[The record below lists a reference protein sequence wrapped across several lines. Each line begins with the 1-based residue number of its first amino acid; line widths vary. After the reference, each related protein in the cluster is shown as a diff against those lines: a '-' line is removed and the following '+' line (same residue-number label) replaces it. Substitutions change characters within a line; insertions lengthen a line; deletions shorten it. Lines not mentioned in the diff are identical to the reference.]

1 MVFNYRILRYPKAA
15 NLLKY
20 TKKSTKATEIL
31 EEKKNGWNSQLTM
44 ICSVLEIPEVKVSKL
59 GKNTFLT

>member
-20 TKKSTKATEIL
+20 TRKSTKATEIL
-31 EEKKNGWNSQLTM
+31 EEKKWMEFPIDNDLLS
-44 ICSVLEIPEVKVSKL
+44 S
-59 GKNTFLT
+59 